1 MPKRNF
7 EQGIGLL
14 LLRLKNPV
22 TIPQKHALMVFR
34 SRQNPSCHR
43 PSFWGLSFIVND
55 DATPDEASRD
65 VDFR

>member
-22 TIPQKHALMVFR
+22 PIPQKHALMV
-34 SRQNPSCHR
+34 
-43 PSFWGLSFIVND
+43 
-55 DATPDEASRD
+55 DEASRD